1 MFNKAVYAVN
11 IFLVLILTYNLHSMW
26 RQMSGKNSGTVSEH
40 TVQWISVSKASENW
54 AADEKNLFDTKPVVV
69 KKTKDAAAKSGDD
82 PLNEKG
88 LGAVTLR
95 VRGIFISPE
104 QRFAVMDKVS
114 KKTSKSETV
123 KLITGG
129 IVAGFTVQRIQSD
142 VVTLVD
148 AATGERVVMKIFK
161 PVQDIPESRPKN

>member
-26 RQMSGKNSGTVSEH
+26 RQMSGKNSGNVSEH
-40 TVQWISVSKASENW
+40 AVRWISVSRAPENW
-54 AADEKNLFDTKPVVV
+54 AANEKNLFDTKPVAV
-69 KKTKDAAAKSGDD
+69 KKTKDAAAESADG

-95 VRGIFISPE
+95 VRGIFISPQ
-104 QRFAVMDKVS
+104 QRFAVMDKLS
-114 KKTSKSETV
+114 KKTSKTETV
-123 KLITGG
+123 KLVEGG
-129 IVAGFTVQRIQSD
+129 NVAGFTVQRIRSD

-161 PVQDIPESRPKN
+161 PVQDYPGKKPKS